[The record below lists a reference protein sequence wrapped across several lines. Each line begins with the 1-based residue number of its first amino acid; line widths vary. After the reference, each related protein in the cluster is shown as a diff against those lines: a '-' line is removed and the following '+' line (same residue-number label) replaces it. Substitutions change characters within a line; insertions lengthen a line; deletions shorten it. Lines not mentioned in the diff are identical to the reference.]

1 MVRGRRELMIGAH
14 VDPVF
19 GPVVVVGDGG
29 KYVEAMPDL
38 RLLLPPFDELDVV
51 RALSRLRIAPLLPG
65 VRGDPPLAS
74 ETFGEVAVAVARMM
88 LDPACEVV
96 SVDLNPVMVGAPGR
110 ALQGRGRVGRGR
122 RRVRLEQA
130 LGRAARGSGSGWK
143 RCSTPAALAPAGLQ
157 APGYR
162 R

>member
-1 MVRGRRELMIGAH
+1 MRLAGAPFDGVIVGEMVRGRRELMIGAH

-96 SVDLNPVMVGAPGR
+96 SVDLNPVMVGAAGEPCTVVD
-110 ALQGRGRVGRGR
+110 ALVE
-122 RRVRLEQA
+122 VL
-130 LGRAARGSGSGWK
+130 
-143 RCSTPAALAPAGLQ
+143 
-157 APGYR
+157 
-162 R
+162 